1 MNSKHTLKLLAIL
14 AMLLLVLSAC
24 SGAADIQEQI
34 LGKWKIT
41 NEALEITMVLNFL
54 EDGFV
59 IVTIAD
65 LEVTGTYEW
74 LEGDVIKITM
84 TKDGYSEEILGPVQI
99 EGDQLMITNDRGEVE
114 VFTRVQ

>member
-24 SGAADIQEQI
+24 GGAADIQEQI
-34 LGKWKIT
+34 LGKWEIT

-54 EDGFV
+54 DDGFV